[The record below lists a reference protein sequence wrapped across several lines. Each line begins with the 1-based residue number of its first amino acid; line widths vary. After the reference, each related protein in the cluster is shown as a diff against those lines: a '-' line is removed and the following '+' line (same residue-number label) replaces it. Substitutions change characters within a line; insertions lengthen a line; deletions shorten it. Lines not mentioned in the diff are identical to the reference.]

1 MGYRHTESEHGILI
15 KRSTTGNDTDYYK
28 YILVYVD
35 DVIHLAKD
43 IEEDMLKLNHVYR
56 LREVFGPQDRY
67 LGTNSNKVQLEDGRT
82 LWSMTY
88 VEYLR
93 GAIKM

>member
-35 DVIHLAKD
+35 DVIHLAK
-43 IEEDMLKLNHVYR
+43 YA
-56 LREVFGPQDRY
+56 Q
-67 LGTNSNKVQLEDGRT
+67 
-82 LWSMTY
+82 
-88 VEYLR
+88 
-93 GAIKM
+93 